1 MGQSKYL
8 LFLLFFLLNVGASEE
23 PLANYQQ
30 DFRFGYEENLR
41 KELLFL
47 DQSSDFCS
55 HRLRI
60 LKTSFLAAQRSF
72 YQTSEALLIKLL
84 NCNSKDL
91 TAYKELL
98 KVYLI
103 NSEDLEF
110 DSLMKV
116 AKNELSKVDFD
127 RLQFAA
133 SKSFSSNFFTY
144 QYWVS
149 PIYSS
154 NINNGIDSDFIK
166 VFGLPFEVSED
177 DKPISSLGINYSL
190 NFSYFFSRTETS
202 GRFNFATD
210 IKDYPNIDGDREFY
224 YVSYMNNSG
233 FDGVSFNLG
242 KSYLAFQGSKIS
254 HSDVFSIR
262 LFNKIKYFETVMVG
276 IKKENYKA
284 DYMTGISK
292 NLFLKTSLIF
302 DDDSV
307 TLENYKA
314 KKDTFSYNKIL
325 LDTGDIS
332 LFGLKDL
339 NFFLSQARYQE
350 QQSIFDERRLDNGI
364 GLYFNFDSF
373 LQNNRIQLKF
383 YKVSSNINLYDT
395 FNFSFNILN

>member
-8 LFLLFFLLNVGASEE
+8 LFLLFFLLNVSASED

-30 DFRFGYEENLR
+30 DFRFGYEENLK

-84 NCNSKDL
+84 NCNSQDL

-103 NSEDLEF
+103 NSEDLKL

-177 DKPISSLGINYSL
+177 DKPIS
-190 NFSYFFSRTETS
+190 
-202 GRFNFATD
+202 
-210 IKDYPNIDGDREFY
+210 
-224 YVSYMNNSG
+224 
-233 FDGVSFNLG
+233 
-242 KSYLAFQGSKIS
+242 
-254 HSDVFSIR
+254 
-262 LFNKIKYFETVMVG
+262 
-276 IKKENYKA
+276 
-284 DYMTGISK
+284 
-292 NLFLKTSLIF
+292 
-302 DDDSV
+302 
-307 TLENYKA
+307 
-314 KKDTFSYNKIL
+314 
-325 LDTGDIS
+325 
-332 LFGLKDL
+332 
-339 NFFLSQARYQE
+339 
-350 QQSIFDERRLDNGI
+350 
-364 GLYFNFDSF
+364 
-373 LQNNRIQLKF
+373 
-383 YKVSSNINLYDT
+383 
-395 FNFSFNILN
+395 